1 MCTNAANFT
10 HRDTE
15 GKSDW
20 ECNECGRQDELVHTA
35 WFTASRWTSR
45 CRWIDAKG
53 RWTWKLAKN
62 VQWHRKTTSTSPS
75 NWMSRETLS
84 LWFCKNCCNQHVTW
98 VQLVTRLHQSKAK
111 LFLCPI
117 QLVNVAWE
125 QKTWRLEL
133 STGRMWETF
142 LAFRCHHPTGS
153 VFHQTK
159 AQFIRGLDTHGT
171 RVNYN
176 QLWCDVVILVLSL
189 FAHSIQVL

>member
-1 MCTNAANFT
+1 MLPILHTETQKANQT
-10 HRDTE
+10 GSAMSVD
-15 GKSDW
+15 GKMS
-20 ECNECGRQDELVHTA
+20 
-35 WFTASRWTSR
+35 WFTQPGSLQAGGQVGAGGLMPR
-45 CRWIDAKG
+45 AG

-75 NWMSRETLS
+75 NWMSRETLN

-98 VQLVTRLHQSKAK
+98 VQHVTRLHQSKAK

-159 AQFIRGLDTHGT
+159 TQFIRGLDTHGT

-176 QLWCDVVILVLSL
+176 QLWCDVVIIVLSL